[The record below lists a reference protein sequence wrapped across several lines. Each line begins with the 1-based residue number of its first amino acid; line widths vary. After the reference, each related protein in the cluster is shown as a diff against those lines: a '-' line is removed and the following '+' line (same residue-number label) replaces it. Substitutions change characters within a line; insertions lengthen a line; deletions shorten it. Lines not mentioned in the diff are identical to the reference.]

1 MHGFALNV
9 NTDLS
14 YFDAI
19 VPCGIVGK
27 KVTSLQKE
35 LGHAVDMAEVKE
47 RVLASFAEVFGC
59 DLITGP

>member
-14 YFDAI
+14 YFEYI

-27 KVTSLQKE
+27 SVTSISREIGKTIQAEEVTRLLQNE
-35 LGHAVDMAEVKE
+35 FSNVFEM
-47 RVLASFAEVFGC
+47 VLN
-59 DLITGP
+59 